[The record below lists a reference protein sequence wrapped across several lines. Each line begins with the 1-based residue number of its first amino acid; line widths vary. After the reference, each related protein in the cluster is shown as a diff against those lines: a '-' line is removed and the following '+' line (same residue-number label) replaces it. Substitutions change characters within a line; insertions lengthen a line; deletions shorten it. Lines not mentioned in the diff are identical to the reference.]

1 MQEKGSLML
10 CTVRTLVFSVRSG
23 SDHRLKFFVKGSFG
37 RGTVESNSKFDKL

>member
-10 CTVRTLVFSVRSG
+10 CTVRTLLSVRSG

-37 RGTVESNSKFDKL
+37 RGTGESNSKFDKL